1 MQLNLIEMQALE
13 YVFKK
18 SGIKSKAWYRS
29 KDELFQPNFFDD
41 GANKGFVRQQKVAD
55 IWTTLQK
62 IPILFSATLEDVK
75 DHRVMDSHNVLS
87 VMQQEKKEY
96 GNAYNKVQLLT
107 GLYDVFHESTLA
119 TVTYRD
125 GLKLDAVSLDQQVY
139 ELVGFE
145 QS

>member
-29 KDELFQPNFFDD
+29 KDELFQPDFFDA
-41 GANKGFVRQQKVAD
+41 GANKGFVRQPEVAD
-55 IWTTLQK
+55 KWTTLQK

-75 DHRVMDSHNVLS
+75 DHRAMDSHNVLI
-87 VMQQEKKEY
+87 VMEQEKKEY
-96 GNAYNKVQLLT
+96 TNAYNKVKLPT
-107 GLYDVFHESTLA
+107 GLYDEFHESTLA

>member
-1 MQLNLIEMQALE
+1 MKLNLIEMQALE

-18 SGIKSKAWYRS
+18 SEIKSKAWYRS

-41 GANKGFVRQQKVAD
+41 GANKGFVRHPEVAD
-55 IWTTLQK
+55 EWTALQK
-62 IPILFSATLEDVK
+62 IPTLFTATQEHVEDY
-75 DHRVMDSHNVLS
+75 RIIGPHNVLTI
-87 VMQQEKKEY
+87 MKQEEK
-96 GNAYNKVQLLT
+96 GNADTYNKVVLPT
-107 GLYDVFHESTLA
+107 GIYDVFHESTLA